1 MPGCARHNCSYFQ
14 FKPRVKRCRVKR
26 MIWRHSGWVVAV
38 GLALALLRTPASAQF
53 SDPRNYQNVPVGVNQ
68 IELGYAYVRANA
80 SIDSAIVIGGAKL
93 NLNQGTISY
102 TRYFGLFGRTAWVA
116 PGIPLAGLGGSVS
129 GTNVNGSIAGAGDSS
144 YEFAM
149 LFKGGPA
156 LSPVEF
162 ANYKPTTTLGMS
174 LVVTA
179 PTGLYRSDKILNL
192 GSDRWSFRPEVG
204 ASYPF
209 GPEQK
214 WALDAYANC
223 YFYTDNTSYRGAEI
237 LRQEPLPGF
246 EGHLSYAFNQRIVG
260 SLDTR
265 YSFRGET
272 FVNGQ
277 NQDDSQKNFILG
289 SEAIV
294 TLNAKNQL
302 TFIFEKALVHQN
314 GPSATGA
321 SVRYDYLWGRGYK

>member
-1 MPGCARHNCSYFQ
+1 MTSRYSG
-14 FKPRVKRCRVKR
+14 RVVLVC
-26 MIWRHSGWVVAV
+26 
-38 GLALALLRTPASAQF
+38 LALALLRTRAGAQF

-68 IELGYAYVRANA
+68 IELAYTYVRANA

-93 NLNQGTISY
+93 NLNQGTLSY

-129 GTNVNGSIAGAGDSS
+129 GTNVSGSIAGAGDSS

-156 LSPVEF
+156 LSPAEF
-162 ANYKPTTTLGMS
+162 ANYKPTTTLGVS
-174 LVVTA
+174 LIVTA
-179 PTGLYRSDKILNL
+179 PTGLYRADKILNL

-204 ASYPF
+204 VSYPF

-214 WALDAYANC
+214 WVLDAYANC
-223 YFYTDNTSYRGAEI
+223 YFYTDNSTYRGAEV
-237 LRQEPLPGF
+237 LKQGPLPGV
-246 EGHLSYAFNQRIVG
+246 EGHVSYAFGERVVA
-260 SLDTR
+260 SLNTR
-265 YSFRGET
+265 YSLRGET
-272 FVNGQ
+272 TVNNQ
-277 NQDDSQKNFILG
+277 RQDDSQRNFILG

-302 TFIFEKALVHQN
+302 TFLFEKALVHVN

-321 SVRYDYLWGRGYK
+321 SVRYDYVWGRGYK